1 MTDLDPPL
9 PVLVCLWLVGRRER
23 GRWRGHELRLVE
35 LMEESLLLIPHGPLE
50 VVDVGVH
57 DVRAGLA
64 GGDQREG
71 GASSYHRA
79 GGQPQ
84 AGGLLTNGV
93 VVVVVDREPGLDVNS
108 QLITLSVIAC

>member
-1 MTDLDPPL
+1 ME
-9 PVLVCLWLVGRRER
+9 LV
-23 GRWRGHELRLVE
+23 
-35 LMEESLLLIPHGPLE
+35 EESLLLVPHGPLE

-64 GGDQREG
+64 GGHQREG
-71 GASSYHRA
+71 GATSNHRA

-84 AGGLLTNGV
+84 AGGLLTDGV
-93 VVVVVDREPGLDVNS
+93 VVVVDVVVDWQPGLNVNS